1 MDMELRKVS
10 GDRMGCQGCGDLAMG
25 LGGAEEERPVAAL
38 SVTWP
43 YSAVGTNISQEST

>member
-43 YSAVGTNISQEST
+43 YSAVGANISQEST